1 MNAYYNNTNV
11 GIREGRAKGGLRIV
25 DGLITLICAIAVALT
40 SSVAVKIEK
49 ALLSTAL
56 FIAFFGLIGS
66 MDAGNI
72 SIFGGSVLCIIC
84 ALLELAILKSIV
96 SASKKERA

>member
-11 GIREGRAKGGLRIV
+11 GIREGRARGGIRIV
-25 DGLITLICAIAVALT
+25 DGIITLICAIVAALT

-49 ALLSTAL
+49 VALSTAL

-72 SIFGGSVLCIIC
+72 SMLFGTILCIAC
-84 ALLELAILKSIV
+84 ALLEMAVLKSIV
-96 SASKKERA
+96 KPAKKENA

>member
-11 GIREGRAKGGLRIV
+11 GIREGRARGGIRIV
-25 DGLITLICAIAVALT
+25 DGIITLICAIVAVLT

-49 ALLSTAL
+49 AVLSTAL

-72 SIFGGSVLCIIC
+72 GMLFGTFLCVIC
-84 ALLELAILKSIV
+84 ALLELVILKSIV
-96 SASKKERA
+96 SASRKAKN